1 MSFRTIAQVRGRPVS
16 RIGRRG
22 DTQDQMHHRP
32 LAALPTESETTHELR
47 DRFCHSYLIVVPIA
61 LCSTQVARKSF
72 SCRCSQ
78 TLFWGI
84 RRMKSFFCALLF
96 TTVFTLAGCD
106 DKVSTAPAADGAA
119 AEEPSAGTTVPA
131 QPAVALHLDDK
142 SKAILLALPKDR
154 NIIITSG
161 DADAEQDFAFEMYTF
176 FKSNGYDL
184 DEPDRQLLTS
194 IDEPVKINMNSDDLT
209 KPIQIFVG
217 KQGF

>member
-1 MSFRTIAQVRGRPVS
+1 
-16 RIGRRG
+16 
-22 DTQDQMHHRP
+22 
-32 LAALPTESETTHELR
+32 
-47 DRFCHSYLIVVPIA
+47 
-61 LCSTQVARKSF
+61 
-72 SCRCSQ
+72 
-78 TLFWGI
+78 
-84 RRMKSFFCALLF
+84 MKSFFCALLF